1 MDLIPASRFIATK
14 HFDIHTDSEYHVLKA
29 KMECQK
35 TFYSNVKAVWQNKQK
50 KLGSDS
56 ITQTAKRAWN
66 QPAKKNFLE
75 EMLKANF
82 ECDRQMFKH
91 V

>member
-1 MDLIPASRFIATK
+1 M
-14 HFDIHTDSEYHVLKA
+14 YHVSKA

-35 TFYSNVKAVWQNKQK
+35 TFYSNLEAVWQNKQK

-56 ITQTAKRAWN
+56 IMQTAKHAWN
-66 QPAKKNFLE
+66 QSAKKNFLE